1 MSSARALCGI
11 ARSRERRRRVTL
23 QPFRET
29 QRLVLTRSRTPPLT
43 SRRANSGAGRGGNS
57 PADSG
62 CYGRQR
68 SKRRA
73 PLHAARASDKSPP
86 PGRCA
91 TIIRASRTRPLS
103 RAHAHCQ
110 LGARARDHRV
120 VQQVGERVAFP
131 PKRDIRGLRTPAEG
145 MSVARMVVIRCFCVS
160 AFLRFCVSAFRR
172 FGVSFLRSE
181 GQLLIQYGDHLSACT
196 GEPCTCGFTDALAS
210 WSEHAN

>member
-1 MSSARALCGI
+1 MAY
-11 ARSRERRRRVTL
+11 RVA
-23 QPFRET
+23 
-29 QRLVLTRSRTPPLT
+29 S
-43 SRRANSGAGRGGNS
+43 
-57 PADSG
+57 
-62 CYGRQR
+62 
-68 SKRRA
+68 
-73 PLHAARASDKSPP
+73 AARRSDPTALTTTNLSLTAQGSP
-86 PGRCA
+86 PGRGSTTDKPDGSCA
-91 TIIRASRTRPLS
+91 TPGASRT
-103 RAHAHCQ
+103 C
-110 LGARARDHRV
+110 GARTGWRSSPSRGVAQRLSHR
-120 VQQVGERVAFP
+120 GKHVAFP